1 MNITLRQLEYVVT
14 IEQEGQFSL
23 AAKRLNVAQPSLSA
37 QVASLEYFF
46 GGKFFI
52 RSRKGVTTTA
62 LGRDVIRRAR
72 QILKETEELK
82 SIVSTG
88 SQSRLSIGVLPSI
101 GPYLLPPVVRKL
113 HQTDP
118 NLRLVVR
125 EGNTEQLDRLLHNN
139 QVDLIISTPEDHPV
153 FPKQKLFIEQLW
165 AAFAADNINLVSKQK
180 IKLEALTGMTFLTL
194 EKGHRLSQI
203 VEGLAQRA
211 GGYVSD
217 EYTGTSLDAV
227 RMMSATGAGI
237 AVLPDI
243 YALSEAARGDDIKL
257 AKIEHDE
264 AQRQISLVYRN
275 DIDYMDNIEL
285 ICDLMKEEYQRL
297 LALSPFQS

>member
-1 MNITLRQLEYVVT
+1 M
-14 IEQEGQFSL
+14 
-23 AAKRLNVAQPSLSA
+23 
-37 QVASLEYFF
+37 ASLEYFF

-52 RSRKGVTTTA
+52 RSRKGVATTP

-82 SIVSTG
+82 SIVSSG

-101 GPYLLPPVVRKL
+101 GPYLLPPVVKTL
-113 HQTDP
+113 HQLVP

-165 AAFAADNINLVSKQK
+165 AAFATDNANLASKQK

-194 EKGHRLSQI
+194 EKGHRLSHI
-203 VEGLAQRA
+203 VEGLAQRV

-285 ICDLMKEEYQRL
+285 ICGLMKEEYQRL
-297 LALSPFQS
+297 LALSPSKS